1 MSRNLCILS
10 SGAYGP
16 QADIWSLGC
25 IMYEILVGKTAFPY
39 TRNES
44 ELYARIKGKKLD
56 TTCREFTCLSESCKS
71 LLHSMLTINPEKRC
85 SATEALR
92 HPWIADPSSASDVH
106 LSDSHSS
113 LTAAYKPKK

>member
-1 MSRNLCILS
+1 MYVFP
-10 SGAYGP
+10 GAYGP
-16 QADIWSLGC
+16 QADMWSLGC

-39 TRNES
+39 TRNEG
-44 ELYARIKGKKLD
+44 ELYARIKGKKFD
-56 TTCREFTCLSESCKS
+56 TTCREFTALSEPCKS
-71 LLHSMLTINPEKRC
+71 LLNSMLTVAPEKRC

-92 HPWIADPSSASDVH
+92 HPWIVDPSIASDVH